1 MIDNCQKMGQPLFS
15 ALLGITL
22 LLHAGALPITHARPY
37 RARAESRA
45 KLASEALRRGEELRR
60 KWNLDGAEAAFN
72 EAATL
77 EPASLEAAT
86 GLARVARARLEYAR
100 AIRLLD
106 KAAGEHPNSVAIL
119 NEYGSIYIAAEEP
132 ERARRQFESAL
143 RISALDT
150 VAIIGL
156 AAVDLLE
163 RNYERAIR
171 SFRQCLER

>member
-1 MIDNCQKMGQPLFS
+1 MIDNCQQMGQHLFS

-22 LLHAGALPITHARPY
+22 LLHAGALPITQARPY

-77 EPASLEAAT
+77 EPASLEAAL
-86 GLARVARARLEYAR
+86 GLARVARARIEYAH
-100 AIRLLD
+100 AITLLN
-106 KAAGEHPNSVAIL
+106 KAAAAHPDSVALL

-143 RISALDT
+143 RISASDT
-150 VAIIGL
+150 PANIGL

-163 RNYERAIR
+163 RNYERAITIL
-171 SFRQCLER
+171 RQCLER